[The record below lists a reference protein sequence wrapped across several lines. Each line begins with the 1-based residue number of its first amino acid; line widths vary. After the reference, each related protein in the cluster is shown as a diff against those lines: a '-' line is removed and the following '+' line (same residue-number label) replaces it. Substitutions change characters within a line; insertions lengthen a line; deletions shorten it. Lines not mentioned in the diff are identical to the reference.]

1 MNNLINNT
9 KQIKIIFFDI
19 DDTLRVK
26 NTGYMPDSIPRVFE
40 LLRKKGILTG
50 IATGR
55 NFYGVVPEIKALNPD
70 FFVTA
75 NGSYVID
82 SSDQLIYNSPLPKST
97 VASILSWL
105 KACDSDYVFYGSDNV
120 VASDWND
127 VVAQAMSPVYG
138 ELSVN
143 PNYHETHDIY
153 QVLSLSDHDNR
164 LVLPDN
170 LVDKVRQVRWHPH
183 SSDIVPISGS
193 KADGVN
199 RVLKQLGLR
208 PENVMNFGDELND
221 LELFEFGGISV
232 AMKVSHPDILA
243 VADYVTDTVEND
255 GIEKAL
261 KTLELI

>member
-1 MNNLINNT
+1 MKDLLNKAKQT
-9 KQIKIIFFDI
+9 KIVFFDI

-55 NFYGVVPEIKALNPD
+55 NFYGVLPEIKALNPD

-75 NGSYVID
+75 NGAYVID
-82 SSDQLIYNSPLPKST
+82 SSDQLIYNNPLPKST

-105 KACDSDYVFYGSDNV
+105 KSCDSDYVFYGSDNV

-127 VVAQAMSPVYG
+127 VVAQAISPIYG
-138 ELSVN
+138 ELAVN
-143 PNYHETHDIY
+143 PDYHDTHDIY
-153 QVLSLSDHDNR
+153 QVLSVSDHDDQ
-164 LVLPDN
+164 LVLPDE
-170 LVDKVRQVRWHPH
+170 LVNKVRQVRWHPH
-183 SSDIVPISGS
+183 SSDIVPIAGS
-193 KADGVN
+193 KADGVS
-199 RVLKQLGLR
+199 RVLKQLGLS

-232 AMKVSHPDILA
+232 AMKVSHPAILA
-243 VADYVTDTVEND
+243 SADYVTDSVEND

-261 KTLELI
+261 KTLALI

>member
-1 MNNLINNT
+1 MKDLLNKA

-26 NTGYMPDSIPRVFE
+26 ETGYMPDSIPRVFDK
-40 LLRKKGILTG
+40 LREQGILTG

-55 NFYGVVPEIKALNPD
+55 NFYGVVPEIKALKPD

-105 KACDSDYVFYGSDNV
+105 RASDSDYVFYGSDDV

-127 VVAQAMSPVYG
+127 VVANAISPVYG
-138 ELSVN
+138 ELAVK
-143 PNYHETHDIY
+143 PDYHETHDVY
-153 QVLSLSDHDNR
+153 QVLSLSDHDAE
-164 LVLPDN
+164 LVLPDE
-170 LVDKVRQVRWHPH
+170 LATEVRQVRWHPH
-183 SSDIVPISGS
+183 SSDIVPIAGS
-193 KADGVN
+193 KADGVS
-199 RVLKQLGLR
+199 RVLTQLGLT

-243 VADYVTDTVEND
+243 RADYVTDSVEND

-261 KTLELI
+261 KTLALI